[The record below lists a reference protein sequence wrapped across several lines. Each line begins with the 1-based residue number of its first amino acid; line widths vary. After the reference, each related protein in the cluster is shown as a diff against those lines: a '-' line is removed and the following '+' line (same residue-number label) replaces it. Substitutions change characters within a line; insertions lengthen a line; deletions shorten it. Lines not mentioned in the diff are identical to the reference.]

1 MKKINKKLNKK
12 LNKELDPVTKE
23 LESKAIDFFN
33 IPKEI
38 ANDPSLELEHKI
50 VLAIMTAEF
59 EKIFESG
66 DEPSSEDAIKN
77 RIDKVV
83 FEKMAK
89 FAEEI
94 ISTSPFLH

>member
-1 MKKINKKLNKK
+1 MKKINKK

-66 DEPSSEDAIKN
+66 GKPSSDDALKN
-77 RIDKVV
+77 RIDKIM

-89 FAEEI
+89 FEEEL